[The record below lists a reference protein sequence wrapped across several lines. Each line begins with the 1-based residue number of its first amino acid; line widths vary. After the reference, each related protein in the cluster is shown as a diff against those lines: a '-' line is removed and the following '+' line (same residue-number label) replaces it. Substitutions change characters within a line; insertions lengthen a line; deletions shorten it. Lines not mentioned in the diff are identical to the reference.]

1 MKAFQDLTSTREL
14 DGAELKA
21 VKGGMG
27 RRPSVS
33 FLDSIDYD
41 FSEIVNIQNATTLQS
56 NTLAQ
61 SADVF
66 SNVGGKGNLVRID
79 GGSNYA
85 SQLNA
90 SINHNG

>member
-1 MKAFQDLTSTREL
+1 MKAFKDLTTTREL
-14 DGAELKA
+14 DGAELKE
-21 VKGGMG
+21 VRGGMG

-56 NTLAQ
+56 NTLGQ

-66 SNVGGKGNLVRID
+66 SNVGGKGNLVLID

-85 SQLNA
+85 SQLNS
-90 SINHNG
+90 SINRNG